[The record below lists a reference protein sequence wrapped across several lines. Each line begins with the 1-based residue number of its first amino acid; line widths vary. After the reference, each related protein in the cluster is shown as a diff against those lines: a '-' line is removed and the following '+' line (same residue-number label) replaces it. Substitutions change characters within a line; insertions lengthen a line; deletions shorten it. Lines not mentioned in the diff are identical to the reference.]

1 MLAMLLSGVGE
12 IPPKNTQ
19 SPNVMG
25 TFQTTF
31 QKQNESV
38 RSSRATV
45 LVRFF
50 FFNNL
55 TQAVSFWKRETQLR
69 KCPIRLV
76 YGNIFLSED

>member
-12 IPPKNTQ
+12 IPPKTTQ

-50 FFNNL
+50 FY
-55 TQAVSFWKRETQLR
+55 QLDTSSV
-69 KCPIRLV
+69 ILEE
-76 YGNIFLSED
+76 GNTTEKMSHQISLWEHFLK